1 MQSPRMAKPETN
13 SLVLKVPVSPSL
25 KDKILVAAANER
37 RRNTSEFVRNLIE
50 DALET
55 RQDPHHA

>member
-1 MQSPRMAKPETN
+1 MAKPETN